1 MRIVAGKYRH
11 RLIEFPN
18 VESTRPTT
26 DKVREA
32 LMSAIGYDILNKDVL
47 DLFSGSGAMGI
58 ESLSRGA
65 RSCVFV
71 DNNKF
76 AINII
81 KSNLKKIGVSES
93 YEVIQSDYLEY
104 LKNNKN
110 KKFSL
115 VILDPPYKE
124 KGIYS
129 NVLSLLKENDMI
141 SEDAI
146 IVMESD
152 IHFEEDNFFS
162 KMRKYKYGTIHVT
175 IYWR

>member
-11 RLIEFPN
+11 RLIDYPN

-32 LMSAIGYDILNKDVL
+32 LMSAIGYEILNKDVL

-71 DNNKF
+71 DNNKI
-76 AINII
+76 AISII
-81 KSNLKKIGVSES
+81 KNNLKKIGVNES
-93 YEVIQSDYLEY
+93 YQVIQSDYQDY
-104 LKNNKN
+104 LLNNKD
-110 KKFSL
+110 KQFSL
-115 VILDPPYKE
+115 VILDPPYNEKE
-124 KGIYS
+124 IYS
-129 NVLSLLKENDMI
+129 NVVSFLKNNNMLTA
-141 SEDAI
+141 DAI
-146 IVMESD
+146 VVMESNK
-152 IHFEEDNFFS
+152 HFEIDDYFS
-162 KMRKYKYGTIHVT
+162 KIRKYKYGTIHIT